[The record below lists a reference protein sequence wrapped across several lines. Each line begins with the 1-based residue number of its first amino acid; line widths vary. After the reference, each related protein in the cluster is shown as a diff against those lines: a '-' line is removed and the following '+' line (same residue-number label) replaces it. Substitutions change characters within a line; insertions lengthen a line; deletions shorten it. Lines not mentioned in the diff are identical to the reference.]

1 MQLVIVTLV
10 ILRQKKLWPR
20 MQPQS
25 LVDRFSSYLQG
36 RARDWIQQ
44 PSINFASEFSPLSV

>member
-1 MQLVIVTLV
+1 MQLRNTSNSTA
-10 ILRQKKLWPR
+10 KKIWPR
-20 MQPQS
+20 MQSQS

-44 PSINFASEFSPLSV
+44 PFQLISLVNFPL